1 MGTVKDGVVKRGN
14 TWSYVI
20 RVTNHATGASRPRW
34 VGGFRS
40 EGEAKAARDRARVA
54 ARRGEYVDQSR
65 ITVKTY
71 LEEWLAGHA
80 ATVKPKTWS
89 GYRNDLRLYV
99 IPHIGR
105 MRLQALRPATISKL
119 YADLAKSGG
128 RDGRSLAVPTVQ
140 HVHRSLRKA
149 LNDAVMIDAVMSSN
163 PTLKAKLPSEGYREP
178 RVVWSPEDLEL
189 FLEGIAGHRLYA
201 FFRLAAYTGGRR
213 GEILHLRWA
222 DVDLDAAEIRFEGST
237 SVVDGKRIDGS
248 TKGGRS
254 RVVGID
260 QGTAKVLEKH
270 GLAQEADR
278 ALAGPEWVESDLV
291 FTSQLGHVIHPD
303 TFTWLMHKLILAHNE
318 PMTVARRNHPS
329 EPLPPPARQLPMIR
343 LHDLRHLHAT
353 LLLLE
358 GVPVHVVANRL
369 GHSDPAVTLRVYAHV
384 LRESVAGVAD
394 VFAKAVERAGVSK
407 SVSKKV
413 AEYNETRGSTL

>member
-1 MGTVKDGVVKRGN
+1 MGTVKDGIVKRGD
-14 TWSYVI
+14 TWSFVI
-20 RVTNHATGASRPRW
+20 RVTNPATGASRPRW

-65 ITVKTY
+65 IVVKTY

-80 ATVKPKTWS
+80 ATVKPKTWI

-99 IPHIGR
+99 IPRIGS
-105 MRLQALRPATISKL
+105 MRLQSLRPATISKL
-119 YADLAKSGG
+119 YAELARSGG
-128 RDGRSLAVPTVQ
+128 KGGRPLAVPTVQ

-163 PTLKAKLPSEGYREP
+163 PTLKAKLPREGYREP
-178 RVVWSPEDLEL
+178 RVVWTPDDLEV
-189 FLEGIAGHRLYA
+189 FLEEAASHRLHA

-237 SVVDGKRIDGS
+237 GVVDGKRIEGS

-260 QGTAKVLEKH
+260 QGTIQVVEKH
-270 GLAQEADR
+270 RLAQEADR
-278 ALAGPEWVESDLV
+278 SLAGPEWVESDLV
-291 FTSQLGHVIHPD
+291 FTSQLGQVIHPD
-303 TFTWLMHKLILAHNE
+303 TFTWLMHKLISSHNT

-329 EPLPPPARQLPMIR
+329 ELLPSPDRRLPMIR

-369 GHSDPAVTLRVYAHV
+369 GHSDPSVTLRVYAHV
-384 LRESVAGVAD
+384 LRESTIGVAD
-394 VFAKAVERAGVSK
+394 IFARAAERTAVSK
-407 SVSKKV
+407 SVSKTGP
-413 AEYNETRGSTL
+413 EGNETRRSSL